1 MLRNA
6 CQTGHIPR
14 IVIDLGYRNNH
25 VGVAFVASTV
35 GLRQRFEKDCG
46 RESCID
52 SWIDPFCA
60 AAWDSFICWPPLSP
74 GEMMSKPCPQMDTKG
89 TIIGDAKHPD
99 MFAVRTCAENGSW
112 VENRTNFS
120 LCITNMAVR
129 ICTLL

>member
-1 MLRNA
+1 MRHPLVQA
-6 CQTGHIPR
+6 
-14 IVIDLGYRNNH
+14 
-25 VGVAFVASTV
+25 
-35 GLRQRFEKDCG
+35 
-46 RESCID
+46 
-52 SWIDPFCA
+52 DPFCA

-89 TIIGDAKHPD
+89 TIIGDAKHPGKFQRTIRLLIFTID

-129 ICTLL
+129 VRSLL